1 MKGISAA
8 GYSYYRRDIATC
20 DGACGGGVAVSSS
33 TPGVPVGRWHG
44 RGAAVLR
51 LAGEVSEPQMRALFG
66 LGMHPDA
73 EAILTRETR
82 AGASKK
88 RAWDAAKLGPA
99 LPELAEG
106 TPLDRQIEQVLQ
118 RESEQ
123 LCRPLTGA
131 ETKNLKM
138 QVAAQAFR
146 AEYRRAPDDGK
157 ELARFLASRTGKQ
170 RQARTGYDL
179 TFSSEELSLLFA
191 LGDEQV
197 RQVVLEVLSQ
207 ARTETVAWIE
217 DHALAVRRGTGGT
230 AQLQAR
236 PSVLATVYLHYE
248 SRAGDPML
256 HEHVVISPRVQGPDG
271 KWQNLDARLLYREIV
286 SASELF
292 NQRSLELICERLEL
306 RTEPVEVTAGQRP
319 VMQLVGIDV
328 RLRQLFSQRG
338 SAIREVVEELE
349 ADYRHRHGRQ
359 PGLAAR
365 KGLQERARAST
376 KQAKRTARSLDDL
389 LADWR
394 RRAIA
399 ATDQATVDGVVR
411 AAQTAARTA
420 SEAATTRGAG
430 GAAAGMAADPEG
442 ASGAAGEQA
451 PGTGAEV
458 VGAGGDGV
466 MEVDVTG
473 AAAVVLA
480 EVSAYRTTF
489 RRRHVLAEARRYLM
503 RTLAGAT
510 APPGVADAIAD
521 RALAGAECV
530 ELTPPDLH
538 PGLPELTRAD
548 GESAYRGIGSRTYTT
563 ASLLAAEE
571 RLVAAAGRGVA
582 APVGREIFARV
593 AEEHGGGLDAG
604 QRELAAAFAT
614 SDRLLLAGIGPAGS
628 GKTSAMRLLARAVDA
643 TGGRLVPLAPS
654 ARAAA
659 VLGTDLE
666 RSAHTL
672 HSWLRGRE
680 LAAQGHLAGEGFGL
694 RPGDVVVVDEA
705 GAAGTR
711 MLDRVLADAA
721 AAGAVVRLLGDPRQL
736 AAVESGG
743 ALRLVASCGG
753 VVELDRLHRFRTDG
767 EAEASLVLRDDD
779 RPEQVFAWYRE
790 RGRITA
796 GTPGAMQQAV
806 LAAWAKDTVAGRS
819 TVMTAAD
826 TATVSALNARA
837 QGWHLSRG
845 TVTAGPAAVLRGGL
859 RAHAGDIIV
868 TRRNERRRIVRGA
881 RDFVKNGDTW
891 TVQTVE
897 LDGALIVRH
906 TIHHG
911 RLRLPAGYVA
921 AYCELGYASTIHRAQ
936 GMTVDTSH
944 ALATPASA
952 REGVYVQLTRGR
964 HTNRL
969 YLALDY
975 DGQEVAGVLE
985 TIAARR
991 GTQVSATETTADL
1004 QQRAVDPATLA
1015 AQYADAAA
1023 QATTARLTAVLEQAL
1038 GADRAAV
1045 VLATDTFPALTRALL
1060 DAERAGSDLPGLLAQ
1075 ATTPGPSTTSDGP
1088 DSTDDGPNT
1097 TGAGPTTTND
1107 GPDITDDVRDS
1118 TEDGGGSAGGA
1129 GLAGRL
1135 LRLARAA
1142 RAGQAGVT
1150 GPAGQAPAA
1159 TSAAP
1164 VAVSASSAAAGLAV
1178 LPSYRLHALMARA
1191 ASLRAAA
1198 HSELQ
1203 AAEAAAGMLPV
1214 PVTTGSGR
1222 THPAWP
1228 HRPYGPLTRT
1238 ELDTHLATVR
1248 AVCRDAERTGTHLSP
1263 AASNTVAA
1271 LTAEDALRC
1280 ALPSREAAR
1289 EDWQRERTPH
1299 LSQSSLAAI
1308 RRHHSVRIFD
1318 TDQRLRHARTVL
1330 AGADALTD
1338 AFHAELRRRVGLQGR
1353 RAQRPWHPAD
1363 VPDWV
1368 ADRTAQ
1374 DHPGTPGHWRRH
1386 LTERHRI
1393 LTWALAQRGRTL
1405 AGSPP
1410 TWAEPL
1416 GPPPP
1421 ADAPERRTA
1430 WALTCALTELWRIR
1444 HAITTVPGLGPRPDD
1459 PAEGVAWDAMTARI
1473 RALASARLPART
1485 QPPGVSTLALLPAL
1499 RTRSVRP
1506 PAAPVPAPLPKV
1518 PARPSRVPTPAPK
1531 DAAPVV
1537 PPSPPVPPVSPP
1549 AGPAPAQP
1557 PHLTQPPPAPGG
1569 GDGLTAPYP
1578 PRAAHAAQAFQASQA
1593 VKAAVLA
1600 RRALTAALTG
1610 DPAPEPWIENITAP
1624 GRDHAGEQHAYTR
1637 LITAIADYRRR
1648 RDHAG
1653 PNVLGPRPTGD
1664 DGREWDHLTDAL
1676 DRYTQSRIQAR
1687 LDALRR
1693 RSAAAPQQPSPA
1705 PRLTGPPPGSRASD
1719 PRPVPRRHL

>member
-1 MKGISAA
+1 MLG
-8 GYSYYRRDIATC
+8 
-20 DGACGGGVAVSSS
+20 
-33 TPGVPVGRWHG
+33 
-44 RGAAVLR
+44 

-118 RESEQ
+118 HESEQ

-179 TFSSEELSLLFA
+179 TFSGEELSLLFA

-197 RQVVLEVLSQ
+197 RQVVLEVLQQ

-217 DHALAVRRGTGGT
+217 DHALAVRRGTGGK
-230 AQLQAR
+230 AQLRAR
-236 PSVLATVYLHYE
+236 PGVLATVYLHYE

-256 HEHVVISPRVQGPDG
+256 HEHVVISPRVLGPDG
-271 KWQNLDARLLYREIV
+271 KWQNLDARLLYREVV

-292 NQRSLELICERLEL
+292 NQRALELLCGRLGL

-319 VMQLVGIDV
+319 VMQVVGIDV

-338 SAIREVVEELE
+338 TAIREVVEELE

-365 KGLQERARAST
+365 KGLQERARVST

-389 LADWR
+389 LAGWR

-420 SEAATTRGAG
+420 GEAATARGAG
-430 GAAAGMAADPEG
+430 GATAGMAADPEG

-466 MEVDVTG
+466 VEVDVVG

-571 RLVAAAGRGVA
+571 RLVAAAGRGVV

-654 ARAAA
+654 ACAAA

-680 LAAQGHLAGEGFGL
+680 LAAQAHLVGEDFGL
-694 RPGDVVVVDEA
+694 GPGDVIVVDEA

-721 AAGAVVRLLGDPRQL
+721 TAGAVVRLLGDPRQL

-743 ALRLVASCGG
+743 ALRLIASCGG

-767 EAEASLVLRDDD
+767 EADASLVLRDDD

-806 LAAWAKDTVAGRS
+806 LDAWAKDTVAGRS

-837 QGWHLSRG
+837 QVWHLSRG
-845 TVTAGPAAVLRGGL
+845 IVTAGPAAVLRGGL

-868 TRRNERRRIVRGA
+868 TRRNERHRIVRGA

-897 LDGALIVRH
+897 PDGALIVRH
-906 TIHHG
+906 TIHRG

-975 DGQEVAGVLE
+975 DGQDVAGVLE

-991 GTQVSATETTADL
+991 GTQVSATETTAEL
-1004 QQRAVDPATLA
+1004 QQRAIDPATLA

-1023 QATTARLTAVLEQAL
+1023 AATTARLTAVLEQAL

-1045 VLATDTFPALTRALL
+1045 VLAADTFHAVTRALL

-1075 ATTPGPSTTSDGP
+1075 AITPGP

-1097 TGAGPTTTND
+1097 TNDGPNTTND
-1107 GPDITDDVRDS
+1107 GPDVTDDVRDS

-1178 LPSYRLHALMARA
+1178 VPLYRLHALMARA

-1198 HSELQ
+1198 RSELQ

-1222 THPAWP
+1222 THAAWP

-1238 ELDTHLATVR
+1238 ELDTHLAAVR

-1271 LTAEDALRC
+1271 LTAEDALRR
-1280 ALPSREAAR
+1280 ALPWLDAAR
-1289 EDWQRERTPH
+1289 EDRQREHTPR

-1308 RRHHSVRIFD
+1308 RRHHSARAFD

-1330 AGADALTD
+1330 AGADALSD
-1338 AFHAELRRRVGLQGR
+1338 AFHAELSRRAGLPGR
-1353 RAQRPWHPAD
+1353 RAQRPPHPAD

-1410 TWAEPL
+1410 AWAEPL
-1416 GPPPP
+1416 GQGPGQ
-1421 ADAPERRTA
+1421 DA
-1430 WALTCALTELWRIR
+1430 
-1444 HAITTVPGLGPRPDD
+1444 
-1459 PAEGVAWDAMTARI
+1459 VAFGQVA
-1473 RALASARLPART
+1473 
-1485 QPPGVSTLALLPAL
+1485 
-1499 RTRSVRP
+1499 
-1506 PAAPVPAPLPKV
+1506 
-1518 PARPSRVPTPAPK
+1518 
-1531 DAAPVV
+1531 
-1537 PPSPPVPPVSPP
+1537 
-1549 AGPAPAQP
+1549 
-1557 PHLTQPPPAPGG
+1557 
-1569 GDGLTAPYP
+1569 
-1578 PRAAHAAQAFQASQA
+1578 
-1593 VKAAVLA
+1593 
-1600 RRALTAALTG
+1600 
-1610 DPAPEPWIENITAP
+1610 
-1624 GRDHAGEQHAYTR
+1624 
-1637 LITAIADYRRR
+1637 
-1648 RDHAG
+1648 
-1653 PNVLGPRPTGD
+1653 
-1664 DGREWDHLTDAL
+1664 
-1676 DRYTQSRIQAR
+1676 
-1687 LDALRR
+1687 
-1693 RSAAAPQQPSPA
+1693 
-1705 PRLTGPPPGSRASD
+1705 
-1719 PRPVPRRHL
+1719 

>member
-1 MKGISAA
+1 MTMKGISAA

-44 RGAAVLR
+44 RGAAVLG

-106 TPLDRQIEQVLQ
+106 TPLDRQIAQVLQ
-118 RESEQ
+118 HESEQ

-131 ETKNLKM
+131 ETTNLKM
-138 QVAAQAFR
+138 QVAARAFR

-217 DHALAVRRGTGGT
+217 DRALAVRRGTGGK

-236 PSVLATVYLHYE
+236 PGVLATVYLHYE

-292 NQRSLELICERLEL
+292 NQRALELICGRLGL

-319 VMQLVGIDV
+319 VMQVMGIDV

-365 KGLQERARAST
+365 KGLQERARVST
-376 KQAKRTARSLDDL
+376 RQAKRTARSLDDL
-389 LADWR
+389 LAGWR

-399 ATDQATVDGVVR
+399 VTDQATVDGVVR
-411 AAQTAARTA
+411 AAQAAARTA
-420 SEAATTRGAG
+420 GEAATARVAG
-430 GAAAGMAADPEG
+430 GAAAGMAADLEG
-442 ASGAAGEQA
+442 ASGAAGEHA

-466 MEVDVTG
+466 VEVDVVG

-510 APPGVADAIAD
+510 APVGAADAIAD
-521 RALAGAECV
+521 RALAGVECV

-571 RLVAAAGRGVA
+571 RLVAAAGRGVV

-680 LAAQGHLAGEGFGL
+680 LAAQAHLVGEDFGL
-694 RPGDVVVVDEA
+694 GPGDVVVVDEA

-711 MLDRVLADAA
+711 LLDRVLADAA
-721 AAGAVVRLLGDPRQL
+721 TAGAVVRLLGDPRQL

-743 ALRLVASCGG
+743 ALRLIASCGG

-767 EAEASLVLRDDD
+767 EADASLVLRDDD

-796 GTPGAMQQAV
+796 GTPGAMEQAV
-806 LAAWAKDTVAGRS
+806 LDAWAKDTVAGRS

-837 QGWHLSRG
+837 QVWHLSRG
-845 TVTAGPAAVLRGGL
+845 TVTAGAAAVLRGGL
-859 RAHAGDIIV
+859 RAHAGDVIV
-868 TRRNERRRIVRGA
+868 TRRNDRRRTARGG

-897 LDGALIVRH
+897 PDGALIVRH
-906 TIHHG
+906 TIHRG

-975 DGQEVAGVLE
+975 DGQDVAGVLE

-991 GTQVSATETTADL
+991 GTQVSATETTAEL
-1004 QQRAVDPATLA
+1004 QQRAIDPATLA

-1023 QATTARLTAVLEQAL
+1023 EATTARLSAVLERAL

-1045 VLATDTFPALTRALL
+1045 VLAADTFPALTRALL
-1060 DAERAGSDLPGLLAQ
+1060 DAERAGSDVPGLLAQ
-1075 ATTPGPSTTSDGP
+1075 VITPGPSTTGDGP

-1097 TGAGPTTTND
+1097 TND
-1107 GPDITDDVRDS
+1107 GPDVTDDVRDS
-1118 TEDGGGSAGGA
+1118 TEDAGGSAGGA

-1178 LPSYRLHALMARA
+1178 VPSYRLHALMARA
-1191 ASLRAAA
+1191 AALRTAA

-1203 AAEAAAGMLPV
+1203 AAEAAADMLPV

-1222 THPAWP
+1222 THAAWP

-1238 ELDTHLATVR
+1238 ELDTHLAAVR

-1271 LTAEDALRC
+1271 LTAEDALRR
-1280 ALPSREAAR
+1280 ALPWLNAAR
-1289 EDWQRERTPH
+1289 EDRQREHTPH

-1308 RRHHSVRIFD
+1308 RRHHSARAFD
-1318 TDQRLRHARTVL
+1318 TDQRLRRARTVL
-1330 AGADALTD
+1330 AGAGALTD
-1338 AFHAELRRRVGLQGR
+1338 AFHAELSRRAGLPDR

-1363 VPDWV
+1363 LPDWV

-1374 DHPGTPGHWRRH
+1374 DHPDTPAHWRHH
-1386 LTERHRI
+1386 LATRHRI
-1393 LTWALAQRGRTL
+1393 LIWALAQRGRTL

-1430 WALTCALTELWRIR
+1430 WALTCALTELWRTR

-1459 PAEGVAWDAMTARI
+1459 PVDAVAWNAMTARI
-1473 RALASARLPART
+1473 RALTTGPCAAVRT
-1485 QPPGVSTLALLPAL
+1485 QAPGEPAPALLPAPPARL
-1499 RTRSVRP
+1499 SRP
-1506 PAAPVPAPLPKV
+1506 PAAPVPTPLPPPPIP
-1518 PARPSRVPTPAPK
+1518 PAKLPALPPNV
-1531 DAAPVV
+1531 AAPVV
-1537 PPSPPVPPVSPP
+1537 PPPPPVPPLSLPP
-1549 AGPAPAQP
+1549 SPAPTQP
-1557 PHLTQPPPAPGG
+1557 PRVTPPPAPPAS
-1569 GDGLTAPYP
+1569 GDSDGVTASH
-1578 PRAAHAAQAFQASQA
+1578 AAHTVHAA
-1593 VKAAVLA
+1593 LA
-1600 RRALTAALTG
+1600 RRAMTAALTG
-1610 DPAPEPWIENITAP
+1610 GPAPEVWMESIPAP
-1624 GRDHAGEQHAYTR
+1624 DPGILGELYEYTR
-1637 LITAIADYRRR
+1637 LIAAIKEYRRR
-1648 RDHAG
+1648 RDHTG
-1653 PNVLGPRPTGD
+1653 PDILGPRPTD
-1664 DGREWDHLTDAL
+1664 DSAREWEHLTDSL
-1676 DRYTQSRIQAR
+1676 NRYTHTRVQAR
-1687 LDALRR
+1687 LNALRR
-1693 RSAAAPQQPSPA
+1693 RNAVRAAGSPPQQPA
-1705 PRLTGPPPGSRASD
+1705 PWPHRPSD
-1719 PRPVPRRHL
+1719 PRPSSQGPDTRPAPGRRP